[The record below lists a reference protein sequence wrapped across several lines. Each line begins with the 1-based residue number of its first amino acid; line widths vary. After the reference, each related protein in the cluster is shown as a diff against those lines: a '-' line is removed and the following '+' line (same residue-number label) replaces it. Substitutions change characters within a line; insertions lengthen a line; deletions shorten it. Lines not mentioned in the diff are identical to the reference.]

1 MTETTRIAVGQ
12 FGRIAML
19 RLGAPIVEHAHP
31 HAHVLIKL
39 NGPDGAFQVDG
50 VECPLRDDT
59 VVLVDPWS
67 PHGAVAAASHSVTNI
82 LALNIAL
89 DHDPDSRAA
98 ARPARQQVFGEHCRD
113 LDGPLRAMI
122 DDFRQRMVADRVN
135 RSDLERIFAAVNH
148 RYRQRHRHGPV
159 SSLLDYRIRRAAAWL
174 GEHPG
179 QFDATA
185 CRDLAGLSRSR
196 FYQLFRAET
205 GISPRLYSNALRLE
219 AAINCLLSQTVHI
232 KDIAQTL
239 GFSTSG
245 HFTRFFQHHTGTT
258 PRDFRRG
265 LCSRTQA

>member
-1 MTETTRIAVGQ
+1 MPETTRIAVGQ
-12 FGRIAML
+12 FGRIAVL

-39 NGPDGAFQVDG
+39 NGPDGAFRVDG
-50 VECPLRDDT
+50 IECPLRDDT
-59 VVLVDPWS
+59 VVLVDPWV
-67 PHGAVAAASHSVTNI
+67 PHASLPASSRSVTNI
-82 LALNIAL
+82 LALNIAPEQ
-89 DHDPDSRAA
+89 DVGSRAA
-98 ARPARQQVFGEHCRD
+98 ARPARRWVFGERCRE
-113 LDGPLRAMI
+113 LDGALRAMI
-122 DDFRQRMVADRVN
+122 DDFRHRIVTDRVN
-135 RSDLERIFAAVNH
+135 RSDLERIFAAVDL

-159 SSLLDYRIRRAAAWL
+159 SNLLDYRIRRAAAWL

-179 QFDATA
+179 QFDAVA

-205 GISPRLYSNALRLE
+205 GISPRLYSNSLRLE
-219 AAINCLLSQTVHI
+219 AAVNCLLSPTIHI
-232 KDIAQTL
+232 KDIAKTL

-265 LCSRTQA
+265 LSEWV

>member
-1 MTETTRIAVGQ
+1 MGQ
-12 FGRIAML
+12 FGRIAVL
-19 RLGAPIVEHAHP
+19 RLGAPIVEHVHP

-39 NGPDGAFQVDG
+39 NGPDGAFRVDG

-59 VVLVDPWS
+59 VVLINPWS
-67 PHGAVAAASHSVTNI
+67 PHAAVAAASRSVTNI

-89 DHDPDSRAA
+89 EHDVGSRAA
-98 ARPARQQVFGEHCRD
+98 ARPARQRVFRERYRKM
-113 LDGPLRAMI
+113 DGPLRAMI
-122 DDFRQRMVADRVN
+122 DNFRQRMVTDRVN

-148 RYRQRHRHGPV
+148 RYRQRHRHEPV
-159 SSLLDYRIRRAAAWL
+159 SNLLDYRIRRAAAWL

-179 QFDATA
+179 QFDGAA
-185 CRDLAGLSRSR
+185 CRECAGLSRSR

-219 AAINCLLSQTVHI
+219 AAVYCLLSQTIHI

-265 LCSRTQA
+265 LCNRTQT